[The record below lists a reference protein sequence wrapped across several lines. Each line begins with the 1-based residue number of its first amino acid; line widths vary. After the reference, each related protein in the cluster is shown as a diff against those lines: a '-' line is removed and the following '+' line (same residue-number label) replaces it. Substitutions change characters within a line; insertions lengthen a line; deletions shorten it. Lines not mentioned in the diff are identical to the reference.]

1 MKCNTKLRPV
11 NASVLA
17 IAFRWQNFKKKPT
30 IFPEKLGGL
39 DYNKKSDY
47 KS

>member
-1 MKCNTKLRPV
+1 MKCNAKLRPV

-17 IAFRWQNFKKKPT
+17 IAFRWQNFKKPT
-30 IFPEKLGGL
+30 IFPEKLEGL

-47 KS
+47 KG